1 MNSLRSCI
9 NININIILAFIFI
22 VMTAMTAMADSIS
35 PPQKNNQLSIY
46 GAADLSEIKP
56 LLDDFQKHNPTIN
69 INYREFSSNL
79 LEQYI
84 RETKLP
90 QPDITISSV
99 MELQIRLVND
109 GFALPHRVKMQK
121 DHNGISVI
129 PPWSQWRD
137 ELFGFSY
144 EPAVI
149 VFNQDFLK
157 GKSVPTNRVEL
168 INFIRRHS
176 NELMGKIGLYDIRSV
191 GMGYLLWAF
200 EREQTTNYGQFLE
213 LFNQHDARTF
223 NSSSAM
229 LKALHKN
236 EIAIAYNILG
246 SYARSWQTRHQDVV
260 IVATDDY
267 TPVIIR
273 SAFINKTTEKPETAK
288 KFIDYFLSYSGQT
301 LMGEKT
307 NMAPVR
313 TDIKGSKSASMM
325 RKQLARQLKPLP
337 LNISLLVFSD
347 QSKKEL
353 VITEWENALKRYE

>member
-1 MNSLRSCI
+1 MNSLRPCI
-9 NININIILAFIFI
+9 NIKIILACIFI
-22 VMTAMTAMADSIS
+22 MTTAMADSIS
-35 PPQKNNQLSIY
+35 PHQKKNQLSIY

-84 RETKLP
+84 RETQSA

-99 MELQIRLVND
+99 MEQQLRLVND
-109 GFALPHRVKMQK
+109 GFALPHQVKMQV
-121 DHNGISVI
+121 NNNIGVI

-149 VFNQDFLK
+149 VFNQAFLK
-157 GKSVPTNRVEL
+157 EKNVPLNRVEL
-168 INFIRRHS
+168 INFIRHHS
-176 NELMGKIGLYDIRSV
+176 DQLMGKIGLYDIRSV
-191 GMGYLLWAF
+191 GIGYLLWAF
-200 EREQTTNYGQFLE
+200 ERQQTTNYGQFLE
-213 LFNQHDARTF
+213 LFNRHNARTF

-229 LKALHKN
+229 LEALHKN

-246 SYARSWQTRHQDVV
+246 SYARSWQRRHQDIV
-260 IVATDDY
+260 IVAADDY

-273 SAFINKTTEKPETAK
+273 SAFINKTTKNPEDAK
-288 KFIDYFLSYSGQT
+288 KFIDYLLSYSGQT
-301 LMGEKT
+301 LMAEQT
-307 NMAPVR
+307 SMPPIRA
-313 TDIKGSKSASMM
+313 DIKGSNSAAMM
-325 RKQLARQLKPLP
+325 RKQLTGQLKPLP
-337 LNISLLVFSD
+337 LDISLLVFSD

-353 VITEWENALKRYE
+353 VITEWENALKSYE